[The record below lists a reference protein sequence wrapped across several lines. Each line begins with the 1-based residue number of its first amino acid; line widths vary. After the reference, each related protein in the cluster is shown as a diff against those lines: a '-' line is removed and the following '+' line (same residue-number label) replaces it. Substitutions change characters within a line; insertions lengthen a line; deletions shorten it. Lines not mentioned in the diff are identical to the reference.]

1 MTGNDDDEFTLA
13 GKTASERSEAKCN
26 KCPYGHANATHGK
39 RSYGYNLQ
47 DLPSLELSSY
57 HNKLWEIIAWG

>member
-1 MTGNDDDEFTLA
+1 MTMMNSRLA

-26 KCPYGHANATHGK
+26 ECCYGHAKATHGK

-47 DLPSLELSSY
+47 DLPQLELSSH
-57 HNKLWEIIAWG
+57 HNKLWGIIAWG